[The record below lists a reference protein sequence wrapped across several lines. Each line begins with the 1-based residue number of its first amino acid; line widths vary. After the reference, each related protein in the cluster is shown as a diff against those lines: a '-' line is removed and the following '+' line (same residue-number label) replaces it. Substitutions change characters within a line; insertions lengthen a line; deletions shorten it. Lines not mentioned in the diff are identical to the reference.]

1 MKRIVIDNNIE
12 KLAEAYKKEL
22 ASLSVKKDLEDLLDL
37 YTGNVSEYIGKII
50 SLWPEMITVK
60 PDEYEQYHKDH
71 FAQYDEG
78 GTKEVN
84 LSAIYKSIVDAL
96 HYDDVQAKI
105 FPKYARLMGIRSCVY
120 CNAQFAVSAKKGK
133 TDRGKVFRSTYTLD
147 HWQPKSKFP
156 YMAVSFYNLYPCCSL
171 CNQTKSYK
179 DPYWTLYCKP
189 GEDSNPYNFRIE
201 DESLLNYEFDWDAEK
216 LDIQFLDK
224 NTGCTPTK
232 YDDYFHIKKLY
243 ANFKSEVE
251 EVIWRK
257 RTYNAAM
264 LEAMKE
270 SELYE
275 VRPEEIHRFIYGYYE
290 NEKDILR
297 RPLAKLLQDVANQ
310 LDEM

>member
-1 MKRIVIDNNIE
+1 MKRIVIDKDIE
-12 KLAEAYKKEL
+12 DLAKAYKKEIE
-22 ASLSVKKDLEDLLDL
+22 ALSVKEDLEALQRQ
-37 YTGNVSEYIGKII
+37 YAGNEADYIGKIV

-60 PDEYEQYHKDH
+60 PDEYTKYHEDH
-71 FAQYDEG
+71 FAQYDEDG
-78 GTKEVN
+78 QKEVN

-147 HWQPKSKFP
+147 HWKPKSKYP
-156 YMAVSFYNLYPCCSL
+156 YMAVSFYNLYPCCSP

-179 DPYWTLYCKP
+179 DSYWDLYCKP
-189 GEDSNPYNFRIE
+189 GEDINPYLFKIE
-201 DESLLNYEFDWDAEK
+201 DDSLLNYEFDWDAEK
-216 LDIQFLDK
+216 LEIQFLDK
-224 NTGCTPTK
+224 NTGLIPMG
-232 YDDYFHIKKLY
+232 YDDYFHIRKLY
-243 ANFKSEVE
+243 ANFKGEVE

-257 RTYNAAM
+257 RTYSEAM

-270 SELYE
+270 SSLYR

-290 NEKDILR
+290 NEKDILK
-297 RPLAKLLQDVANQ
+297 RPLAKLLQDVGRQMDNI
-310 LDEM
+310 

>member
-1 MKRIVIDNNIE
+1 MKKIVIDKNIE

-22 ASLSVKKDLEDLLDL
+22 ASLSVKKDLEDLQDL
-37 YTGNVSEYIGKII
+37 YTGNASEYVGKII
-50 SLWPEMITVK
+50 SLWPGMITVK
-60 PDEYEQYHKDH
+60 PDGYEQYHKNH
-71 FAQYDEG
+71 FAQYDENG
-78 GTKEVN
+78 PKKVN
-84 LSAIYKSIVDAL
+84 LSAIYKSIVEAL

-147 HWQPKSKFP
+147 HWQPKSIFP
-156 YMAVSFYNLYPCCSL
+156 YMAVSFFNLYPCCSP

-179 DPYWTLYCKP
+179 DPYWIMYCKS

-201 DESLLNYEFDWDAEK
+201 EDSLLNYEFDWDAEK
-216 LDIQFLDK
+216 LDILFLDK
-224 NTGCTPTK
+224 NTGCTPIE
-232 YDDYFHIKKLY
+232 YDEYFHINKLY

-270 SELYE
+270 SELYR

-290 NEKDILR
+290 NEKDILK